1 MVTEEEYVRTKN
13 RDLRKTIVILEV
25 LLAANSRQ
33 GSHLQW

>member
-25 LLAANSRQ
+25 LLAANSRH